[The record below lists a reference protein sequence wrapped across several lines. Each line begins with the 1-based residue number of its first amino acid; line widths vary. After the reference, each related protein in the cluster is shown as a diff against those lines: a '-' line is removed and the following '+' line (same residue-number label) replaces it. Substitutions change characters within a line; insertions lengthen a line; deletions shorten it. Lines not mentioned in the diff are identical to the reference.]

1 MNLEQ
6 IQEMWEK
13 DSKIDPDNLHDESLK
28 IPQLHSKYY
37 TLYNTITLL
46 RERAREQYAKVR
58 LERYNYYTGKATAE
72 VYAEEP
78 FPYKVREKDAIQRH
92 LEADDKM
99 NKIDM
104 KIKYYDVM
112 LKFLEEIIR
121 AVSNRTYQIKN
132 AIEWNKFQAGYES
145 RLVRYYRRIMK
156 SFKQLQEIL
165 GGVPNDGYFG
175 HPRLKIENPFS
186 PPKEKTKKTNGGKGL
201 TNKLGNRATEIED
214 MIKNMR

>member
-1 MNLEQ
+1 MDLEK
-6 IQEMWEK
+6 IQAMWEK
-13 DSKIDPDNLHDESLK
+13 DSHIDPDNLHDESLK

-46 RERAREQYAKVR
+46 REKAREQYSKVR

-121 AVSNRTYQIKN
+121 NISGRTYQIKN
-132 AIEWNKFQAGYES
+132 AIEWNKFQAGY
-145 RLVRYYRRIMK
+145 
-156 SFKQLQEIL
+156 
-165 GGVPNDGYFG
+165 N
-175 HPRLKIENPFS
+175 
-186 PPKEKTKKTNGGKGL
+186 
-201 TNKLGNRATEIED
+201 
-214 MIKNMR
+214 

>member
-13 DSKIDPDNLHDESLK
+13 DSHIDPDNLHDESLK

-46 RERAREQYAKVR
+46 RERAREQYSKVR

-99 NKIDM
+99 NKVDM
-104 KIKYYDVM
+104 KIKYYDTM

-132 AIEWNKFQAGYES
+132 AIEWNKFQAGY
-145 RLVRYYRRIMK
+145 
-156 SFKQLQEIL
+156 
-165 GGVPNDGYFG
+165 N
-175 HPRLKIENPFS
+175 
-186 PPKEKTKKTNGGKGL
+186 
-201 TNKLGNRATEIED
+201 
-214 MIKNMR
+214 

>member
-46 RERAREQYAKVR
+46 RERAREQYNKVR
-58 LERYNYYTGKATAE
+58 LERYNYYTGKASAE
-72 VYAEEP
+72 TYVEEP

-99 NKIDM
+99 NKVDM
-104 KIKYYDVM
+104 KIKYYDIM

-121 AVSNRTYQIKN
+121 NISGRTYQIKN
-132 AIEWNKFQAGYES
+132 AIEWNKFQAGY
-145 RLVRYYRRIMK
+145 
-156 SFKQLQEIL
+156 
-165 GGVPNDGYFG
+165 N
-175 HPRLKIENPFS
+175 
-186 PPKEKTKKTNGGKGL
+186 
-201 TNKLGNRATEIED
+201 
-214 MIKNMR
+214 

>member
-1 MNLEQ
+1 MNLEK

-13 DSKIDPDNLHDESLK
+13 DSRIDPDNLHDESLK

-46 RERAREQYAKVR
+46 REKARESYAKVR

-92 LEADDKM
+92 LDADDKM

-121 AVSNRTYQIKN
+121 TVSNRTYQIKN
-132 AIEWNKFQAGYES
+132 AIEWNKFQAG
-145 RLVRYYRRIMK
+145 
-156 SFKQLQEIL
+156 
-165 GGVPNDGYFG
+165 FG
-175 HPRLKIENPFS
+175 
-186 PPKEKTKKTNGGKGL
+186 
-201 TNKLGNRATEIED
+201 
-214 MIKNMR
+214 

>member
-46 RERAREQYAKVR
+46 RESAREQYSKVR
-58 LERYNYYTGKATAE
+58 LERYNYYTGKAPAE
-72 VYAEEP
+72 VYVEEP

-99 NKIDM
+99 NKVDM
-104 KIKYYDVM
+104 KIKYYDIM

-121 AVSNRTYQIKN
+121 NISGRTYQIKN
-132 AIEWNKFQAGYES
+132 AIEWNKFQAGY
-145 RLVRYYRRIMK
+145 
-156 SFKQLQEIL
+156 
-165 GGVPNDGYFG
+165 N
-175 HPRLKIENPFS
+175 
-186 PPKEKTKKTNGGKGL
+186 
-201 TNKLGNRATEIED
+201 
-214 MIKNMR
+214 

>member
-6 IQEMWEK
+6 IQDMWEK

-46 RERAREQYAKVR
+46 RERAREQYSKVR
-58 LERYNYYTGKATAE
+58 LERYNNYTGKATAE

-99 NKIDM
+99 NKVDM
-104 KIKYYDVM
+104 KIKYYDIM

-121 AVSNRTYQIKN
+121 NISGRTYQIKN
-132 AIEWNKFQAGYES
+132 AIEWNKFQAGY
-145 RLVRYYRRIMK
+145 
-156 SFKQLQEIL
+156 
-165 GGVPNDGYFG
+165 N
-175 HPRLKIENPFS
+175 
-186 PPKEKTKKTNGGKGL
+186 
-201 TNKLGNRATEIED
+201 
-214 MIKNMR
+214 

>member
-1 MNLEQ
+1 MDLEK
-6 IQEMWEK
+6 IQAMWEK
-13 DSKIDPDNLHDESLK
+13 DSHIAPDNLHDESLR

-46 RERAREQYAKVR
+46 REKAREQYNKVR

-92 LEADDKM
+92 LDADDKM

-132 AIEWNKFQAGYES
+132 AIEWNKFQAG
-145 RLVRYYRRIMK
+145 
-156 SFKQLQEIL
+156 
-165 GGVPNDGYFG
+165 FG
-175 HPRLKIENPFS
+175 
-186 PPKEKTKKTNGGKGL
+186 
-201 TNKLGNRATEIED
+201 
-214 MIKNMR
+214 

>member
-1 MNLEQ
+1 MNLEK

-13 DSKIDPDNLHDESLK
+13 DSRIDPDNLHDESLK

-46 RERAREQYAKVR
+46 REKARESYAKVR
-58 LERYNYYTGKATAE
+58 LERYNYYTGKSPAE

-92 LEADDKM
+92 LDADDKM

-121 AVSNRTYQIKN
+121 NISGRTYQIKN
-132 AIEWNKFQAGYES
+132 AIEWNKFQAGY
-145 RLVRYYRRIMK
+145 
-156 SFKQLQEIL
+156 
-165 GGVPNDGYFG
+165 N
-175 HPRLKIENPFS
+175 
-186 PPKEKTKKTNGGKGL
+186 
-201 TNKLGNRATEIED
+201 
-214 MIKNMR
+214 

>member
-1 MNLEQ
+1 MNLEK

-13 DSKIDPDNLHDESLK
+13 DSQIDPDNLHDESFK

-46 RERAREQYAKVR
+46 REKARESYAKVR

-72 VYAEEP
+72 VYVEEP

-92 LEADDKM
+92 LDADDKM

-121 AVSNRTYQIKN
+121 NISGRTYQIKN
-132 AIEWNKFQAGYES
+132 AIEWNKFQAGY
-145 RLVRYYRRIMK
+145 
-156 SFKQLQEIL
+156 
-165 GGVPNDGYFG
+165 N
-175 HPRLKIENPFS
+175 
-186 PPKEKTKKTNGGKGL
+186 
-201 TNKLGNRATEIED
+201 
-214 MIKNMR
+214 

>member
-1 MNLEQ
+1 MDLEK
-6 IQEMWEK
+6 IQAMWEK
-13 DSKIDPDNLHDESLK
+13 DSHIDPDNLHDESLK

-46 RERAREQYAKVR
+46 REKAREQYNKVR

-92 LEADDKM
+92 LEADEKM

-112 LKFLEEIIR
+112 LKFLEEVIR

-132 AIEWNKFQAGYES
+132 AIEWNKFQAGY
-145 RLVRYYRRIMK
+145 
-156 SFKQLQEIL
+156 
-165 GGVPNDGYFG
+165 N
-175 HPRLKIENPFS
+175 
-186 PPKEKTKKTNGGKGL
+186 
-201 TNKLGNRATEIED
+201 
-214 MIKNMR
+214 

>member
-37 TLYNTITLL
+37 TLYNTITLM
-46 RERAREQYAKVR
+46 REKARTQYSKVR

-72 VYAEEP
+72 VYAEDP

-92 LEADDKM
+92 LDADERLS
-99 NKIDM
+99 KIDL
-104 KIKYYDVM
+104 KIRYYDTT

-121 AVSNRTYQIKN
+121 NVSNRTYQIKN
-132 AIEWNKFQAGYES
+132 AIEWHKFQSG
-145 RLVRYYRRIMK
+145 
-156 SFKQLQEIL
+156 
-165 GGVPNDGYFG
+165 
-175 HPRLKIENPFS
+175 FS
-186 PPKEKTKKTNGGKGL
+186 
-201 TNKLGNRATEIED
+201 
-214 MIKNMR
+214 